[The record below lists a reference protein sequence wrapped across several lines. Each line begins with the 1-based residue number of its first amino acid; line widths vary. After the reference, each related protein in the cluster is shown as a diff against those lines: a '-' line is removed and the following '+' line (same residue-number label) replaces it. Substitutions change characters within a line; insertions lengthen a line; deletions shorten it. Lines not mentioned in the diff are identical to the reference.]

1 MKKLAQQEKKSWIVT
16 AKQLRSEPVWI
27 LRIEIAAFS
36 GVVSFWFH
44 QICVLSGI
52 RQKQT
57 NRKPGDTPTDKKR
70 MDNMTCCLLS
80 ELPGNRWRDLE
91 QVERAGGE
99 RTWFSA
105 CIGGA
110 VGAGRCAVYLSL
122 QLQARPLLPSHSC
135 SGCRQDGAWVR
146 WGSFIANMIQSNLVT
161 AHKTYVFSHLFTSPR
176 LFGRFW

>member
-16 AKQLRSEPVWI
+16 AKKFRSEPVWI

-91 QVERAGGE
+91 QERRGADLV
-99 RTWFSA
+99 FSLHRRSS
-105 CIGGA
+105 GSGP
-110 VGAGRCAVYLSL
+110 VRGLPLSP
-122 QLQARPLLPSHSC
+122 APGSTTAAKPLLLRLPAGWGVGQVRIFH
-135 SGCRQDGAWVR
+135 RQYDPVKL
-146 WGSFIANMIQSNLVT
+146 SDS
-161 AHKTYVFSHLFTSPR
+161 S
-176 LFGRFW
+176 